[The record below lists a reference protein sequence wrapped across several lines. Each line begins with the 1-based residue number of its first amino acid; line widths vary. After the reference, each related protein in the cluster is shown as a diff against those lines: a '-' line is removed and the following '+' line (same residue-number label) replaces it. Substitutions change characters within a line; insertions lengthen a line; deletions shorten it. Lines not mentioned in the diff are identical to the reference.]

1 MVGRCRLPVREQY
14 SCVDENDA
22 FLCPLGTYRRKKKA
36 AVLNDGLDSKA
47 TGLPPPASYCS
58 TRHSSQ
64 RSLLLEDEGGPQ
76 LQVSQR
82 GVCAYLCMS
91 APVCLFYSIIFKD
104 PI

>member
-1 MVGRCRLPVREQY
+1 MRTARFCVRGGRIGE
-14 SCVDENDA
+14 
-22 FLCPLGTYRRKKKA
+22 KKA

-64 RSLLLEDEGGPQ
+64 RSLLLEGEGGPQ